1 MTDSINDFIHKFK
14 TKSDEELESWISE
27 NAPIGTRASN
37 VAIAEL
43 TRRYMKETKIAII
56 ELKSAIKEFSS
67 SSERYSKKI
76 VILTWALVLLTIV
89 LLILTAV
96 MEFKM

>member
-1 MTDSINDFIHKFK
+1 MADSIDDFINKFK
-14 TKSDEELESWISE
+14 TKSDEELEPWISE
-27 NAPIGTRASN
+27 NAPVGSKASN
-37 VAIAEL
+37 LAIAEL
-43 TRRYMKETKIAII
+43 TRRYVKETKFSII

-76 VILTWALVLLTIV
+76 VILTWALFLSTIV

-96 MEFKM
+96 MAFKM